1 MEEVANKVKNKGEL
15 ISKKFKNPKFFVFL
29 LFVLISSALWFLNYI
44 NKEHSTTI
52 KVAYQF
58 NNLPNNIILS
68 QENPPELII
77 KIKGYGY
84 NLIKENFKR
93 KKVAIQIDFAKDNKQ
108 LKLNKLPN
116 YKNKK
121 FILSSELNSCF
132 NNKLD
137 ESLTIIE
144 ISPDT
149 IFFEN
154 IPIQTK
160 TKSK

>member
-1 MEEVANKVKNKGEL
+1 MKETSNKIKNKGKI
-15 ISKKFKNPKFFVFL
+15 ISKKFKNPNIFVFL
-29 LFVLISSALWFLNYI
+29 LFVLISTALWFLNYI

-58 NNLPNNIILS
+58 NNLPNNIVLS
-68 QENPPELII
+68 QENPKELNI

-93 KKVAIQIDFAKDNKQ
+93 KQVAVKIDFAQDNKQ
-108 LKLNKLPN
+108 LKLNKLPKN
-116 YKNKK
+116 KNKK
-121 FILSSELNSCF
+121 FILSSELSSF
-132 NNKLD
+132 FSNKFD
-137 ESLTIIE
+137 ESLTIID

-154 IPIQTK
+154 VPTQSR
-160 TKSK
+160 SK